1 MSRVVQNVS
10 ESRPLLPFS
19 FSRTQRILL
28 LREQEGNRVFC
39 MEDTPASALLE
50 VRRVAEGP

>member
-28 LREQEGNRVFC
+28 LREQEG
-39 MEDTPASALLE
+39 
-50 VRRVAEGP
+50 

>member
-50 VRRVAEGP
+50 VRRVA